1 MDMQINN
8 SRVKRNAVF
17 SHLATWLT
25 TGAKLV
31 GPYS

>member
-1 MDMQINN
+1 MDMQMNT
-8 SRVKRNAVF
+8 STVKRNAVWF
-17 SHLATWLT
+17 HLATWLT